1 MSPTSNRPINPDQQ
15 QFSPYDIHTFTRIS
29 DSKWVK
35 PIFSKFRITG
45 DSQVRWSSVPAN
57 MTKAR
62 IILILTN
69 HRLD

>member
-1 MSPTSNRPINPDQQ
+1 MKVKLVCKDEAR
-15 QFSPYDIHTFTRIS
+15 HRKRTRIS

-57 MTKAR
+57 MTKAP